1 MSDIKRRDFLKIL
14 GISGAGTGLVG
25 CSQEPAQKLIPYLVR
40 PEEIIPGIPN
50 WYATVCRE
58 CPAGCGVHAKV
69 REGRPIKVEGNPDH
83 PVNAGRLCA
92 RGQASL
98 QGLYNPD
105 RIQSPLRRTESGEFE
120 AISWD
125 DAESLVA
132 ERLATLSASGQ
143 ADRVYLISDGA
154 VGTLDRLFD
163 EWMSAIGSPNRLI
176 HESFDVEPLREAN
189 RVTFGLADIPR
200 YDLDAAELVVSF
212 GAEFLETWVS
222 PVQYTR
228 LFAESHRFRN
238 GQKGHFIHIGPRLSL
253 TGANADEWVAASP
266 TGAMLVALAMTRVL
280 VTEGRAGARGA
291 AIRPLVEAFTAE
303 RVAEAAGVEA
313 ETIER
318 LAQAFAEAPSS
329 IALPPGI
336 ATSHRNATAANVA
349 VNLLNYAAGNLG
361 RTVRFGPNVVRRQP
375 TNLARWTEAAESM
388 RSGAVQVAFVHGTD
402 PVQTLPAAL
411 GISEALDNVDLVVSF
426 SSFMDETTAR
436 ADLILPDHTPLESWG
451 DHEPEVGVRGL
462 MQPTLNPVFDTRA
475 TGDVMLS
482 LASRLGGAAASA
494 FSHTDFASYL
504 RDTWRAIHRDH
515 APQQAFD
522 DFWRTS
528 VQSGG
533 AWRSAGTQAV
543 TLNPAVAGV
552 NFDEP
557 AIDGDAS
564 TPYTLV
570 VYPSPNLYD
579 GRGANRPWLQELPD
593 PVTKVVWNSWVEMH
607 PAVAERLGVSN
618 GDVVEISSPHGS
630 VEAPVFV
637 YHGIR
642 EDTIAIPIGQ
652 GHEHFGRWAQGR
664 GVNPLA
670 LLPAAADESSG
681 SIAWL
686 STHAAVTATG
696 RRIQLVETQG
706 SYDDR
711 GREIAEVISLAAA
724 TEAEAH
730 AAEEIEANPEEL
742 VETSQDADPKSPYRW
757 GMAIDLSSCIGCSA
771 CVTACYAENNI
782 PIVGEELAAQG
793 REMAWIRVENYY
805 EHLLEEAGH
814 GESSGGTHG
823 EDAGDPTHVVHLP
836 MMCQQCG
843 NAPCEPVCP
852 VYATYHNPEGLNVQV
867 YNRCVGTR
875 YCANNCPYKARRFE
889 WFDYDFPYPLN
900 LQLNPD
906 VTVREKGVMEKC
918 TFCVQRI
925 MSARDAAAHE
935 GRDVADGEVT
945 TACAQTCP
953 AEAIVFGNLRDP
965 HSRVSRLTRS
975 GRSYHVLGEL
985 NTRPAITYLK
995 DVSRGTEEA

>member
-98 QGLYNPD
+98 QGLSD

-120 AISWD
+120 AISWG